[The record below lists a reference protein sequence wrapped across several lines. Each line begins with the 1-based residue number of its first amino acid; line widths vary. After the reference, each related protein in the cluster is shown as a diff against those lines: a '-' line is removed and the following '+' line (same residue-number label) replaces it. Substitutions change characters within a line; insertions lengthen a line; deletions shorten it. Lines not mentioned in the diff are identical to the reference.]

1 MSAAKILVKLM
12 SAGWNLPESRPGKM
26 LFVNRKIV
34 QPALLHHQDSD
45 KKTKAFCYQFSVRN
59 PGERLDQFFVGFKV
73 FFRPTII
80 KKISLA

>member
-1 MSAAKILVKLM
+1 
-12 SAGWNLPESRPGKM
+12 M

-73 FFRPTII
+73 FFRPTIM
-80 KKISLA
+80 KKYHLLKGRQCLS